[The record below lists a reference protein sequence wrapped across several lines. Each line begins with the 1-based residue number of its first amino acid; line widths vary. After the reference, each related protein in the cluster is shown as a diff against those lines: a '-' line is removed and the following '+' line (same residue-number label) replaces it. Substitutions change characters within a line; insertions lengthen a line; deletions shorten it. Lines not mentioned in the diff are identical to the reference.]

1 MPIKRGSWDRVIPH
15 PPGVILLYGRWYRSS
30 RGAILKNEG
39 LRPDT
44 KRDTLT
50 QEGATPRGPLGGEYI
65 CTHNSTQRTS
75 TFHLLTHQIRN
86 SHKYVWM
93 YFLALISKIY
103 SAANGRNGWREN
115 KSVSKTGFLPSPR
128 SNPQP
133 PFVAQSK
140 VFAVKAKLPVVLCT
154 MYMAGRAKTECKICK
169 TVVMRREGATN
180 RKTINPNSYNWSSHW
195 SCKWRPAPTFR
206 SH

>member
-1 MPIKRGSWDRVIPH
+1 MTEEYFSVWRVLGRGGVRGWCRMPIKRGSWDRVIPH

-30 RGAILKNEG
+30 QGAILKNEG

-93 YFLALISKIY
+93 YFLSSDFQDLQRRKWAKRLERKQKCFQNRLPPPEVTLSHRLLPEAK
-103 SAANGRNGWREN
+103 
-115 KSVSKTGFLPSPR
+115 FLP
-128 SNPQP
+128 
-133 PFVAQSK
+133 
-140 VFAVKAKLPVVLCT
+140 
-154 MYMAGRAKTECKICK
+154 
-169 TVVMRREGATN
+169 
-180 RKTINPNSYNWSSHW
+180 
-195 SCKWRPAPTFR
+195 
-206 SH
+206 